1 MENFTIK
8 ILFDAKSLQNNQV
21 VFSYL
26 QLTNGLKSINREKND
41 KDKHLSSKPG
51 KYPPSAAEISKE
63 NTKDETKSSRFQS
76 KGNKFRKKKLV
87 RKEQSPASFS
97 QGHNRSYIPPAKHII
112 KLLKTKEQQHVNKIL
127 QKQKSRSDH
136 SSRSPSPSPPQ
147 NLLKPPSPKRIPL
160 ELRISELRT
169 SNHLKNPRKTTGS
182 AIKTE
187 SRELQTIRSPENVC
201 LSNKLEPRELGF
213 LAIFGRRESGT
224 EIALLH
230 LPIESAIQNP
240 GSFKDFRDTD
250 HSIETRIYGRD
261 RIWRSHRRSRL
272 EL

>member
-147 NLLKPPSPKRIPL
+147 NLLKPP
-160 ELRISELRT
+160 
-169 SNHLKNPRKTTGS
+169 
-182 AIKTE
+182 
-187 SRELQTIRSPENVC
+187 LQNEY
-201 LSNKLEPRELGF
+201 
-213 LAIFGRRESGT
+213 
-224 EIALLH
+224 H
-230 LPIESAIQNP
+230 
-240 GSFKDFRDTD
+240 
-250 HSIETRIYGRD
+250 
-261 RIWRSHRRSRL
+261 
-272 EL
+272 